1 MSNCYSR
8 LLLLLTFCCVICGI
22 AAAQKLSPKDKLNSV
37 STYRI
42 VLEDESSFMGKMI
55 DQAADTLTFKTDA
68 FDKLQIPVKKIKSIE
83 LVDEKNIV
91 KGVYWFKN
99 PNDTR
104 YLFGPSAIN
113 LKKGEG
119 YYQNTYLLINSF
131 NYGITDYFTIG
142 GGFEI
147 ISTVM
152 GTPAF
157 MITPKLGFK
166 VSEKFHAGGGLL
178 YANVLTSEAPIS
190 GLGIAYGIGTYGTSN
205 NNVTL
210 GVGFGYVDKE
220 FSNRPILTI
229 SGMTRIARKTALVTE
244 NWLIPGAADLVTG
257 SYYGVYSYGVRFFG
271 EKIAVDLAFLNN
283 PELFEIFRIGIP
295 YVDFVVKF

>member
-1 MSNCYSR
+1 MSNYFIR
-8 LLLLLTFCCVICGI
+8 LLVIIFFFQIYNI
-22 AAAQKLSPKDKLNSV
+22 ANSQKLSPKDKLNSV

-55 DQAADTLTFKTDA
+55 MQTSDAITFKTDA
-68 FDKLQIPVKKIKSIE
+68 FDKLEVSVKKVKSIE
-83 LVDEKNIV
+83 LIDEKNIV

-119 YYQNTYLLINSF
+119 YYQNTYLVINSF

-147 ISTVM
+147 ISTVT

-157 MITPKLGFK
+157 MITPKVGFK
-166 VSEKFHAGGGLL
+166 VSENFHAGGGLL
-178 YANVLTSEAPIS
+178 YANVLTNDSPIS
-190 GLGIAYGIGTYGTSN
+190 GLGIAYGIGTYGSSN
-205 NNVTL
+205 HNVTL

-220 FSNRPILTI
+220 ISNRPILTI

-244 NWLIPGAADLVTG
+244 NWLVPGAADLVTG
-257 SYYGVYSYGVRFFG
+257 RYYGVYSYGVRFFG

-295 YVDFVVKF
+295 YVDFVIKF